1 VNLPCECAD
10 ADEAYKEP
18 DLLLDV
24 EPNWPA
30 TAPPRGSGKVLV
42 VEDNV
47 INQKVVTALLTK
59 RGYKVEVARDGEEAL
74 RLIELEQPSLVLMDV
89 QMPVLDGL
97 EATRRIRRDPQYRD
111 LPIVAMT
118 AHAMNGDRER
128 CLRAGM
134 NDYVAK
140 PVHPDHLLS
149 TVETFLSTS
158 GSERVSARRSESSE
172 DQSRLLGGMIS
183 LFLQLAP
190 ERIEKM
196 RGAFESADAPGLTV
210 EARKIRNAAER
221 ISAGEVAKYAANIE
235 EAACRG
241 DFVRA
246 GEHIVSLSAEIER
259 LHGASVV

>member
-1 VNLPCECAD
+1 
-10 ADEAYKEP
+10 
-18 DLLLDV
+18 
-24 EPNWPA
+24 
-30 TAPPRGSGKVLV
+30 
-42 VEDNV
+42 
-47 INQKVVTALLTK
+47 
-59 RGYKVEVARDGEEAL
+59 
-74 RLIELEQPSLVLMDV
+74 
-89 QMPVLDGL
+89 
-97 EATRRIRRDPQYRD
+97 
-111 LPIVAMT
+111 
-118 AHAMNGDRER
+118 
-128 CLRAGM
+128 
-134 NDYVAK
+134 
-140 PVHPDHLLS
+140 
-149 TVETFLSTS
+149 
-158 GSERVSARRSESSE
+158 
-172 DQSRLLGGMIS
+172 MIS